1 MNLNKYTLKEMTKVN
16 VTMFHYFFDKYLN
29 LYEFGVP
36 ESFAIDEL
44 VLSLLGCMVR
54 VSEKSFVLSLIF

>member
-1 MNLNKYTLKEMTKVN
+1 MTKVN

-54 VSEKSFVLSLIF
+54 VSENSFVLSLIF